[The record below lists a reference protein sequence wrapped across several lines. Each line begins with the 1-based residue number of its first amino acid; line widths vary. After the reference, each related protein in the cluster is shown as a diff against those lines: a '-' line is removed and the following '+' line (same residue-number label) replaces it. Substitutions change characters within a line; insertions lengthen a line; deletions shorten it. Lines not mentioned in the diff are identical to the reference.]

1 MTFVPYSLV
10 MAGILFT
17 LSGILKVLDRPG
29 FPAPSRDAF
38 LRAGRRKAH
47 LLMFVVGFFLIW
59 AGVFLL
65 IRGYR

>member
-1 MTFVPYSLV
+1 
-10 MAGILFT
+10 LFT